1 MALVLTIT
9 TGPIARERTEAFQ
22 VTFRTLMSRR
32 FEQAPYLR
40 QSMLVHL
47 GDGYWQILTL
57 WDSGLAQTHAVDNDV
72 PLTVQIFRDFGTE
85 PDIRLA
91 DVSTFVEMTSPAR
104 PTSSGESPAAP
115 TGDSSANAGGNG

>member
-1 MALVLTIT
+1 MALVLTII

-22 VTFRTLMSRR
+22 VTFRALMSSR
-32 FEQAPYLR
+32 FEDAPYLR

-57 WDSGLAQTHAVDNDV
+57 WDSSLAQTHAVDNDV
-72 PLTVQIFRDFGTE
+72 PLTVQIFRDFGTD

-91 DVSTFVEMTSPAR
+91 DVSAFLEPASTSRHTAPGA
-104 PTSSGESPAAP
+104 TSADPHR
-115 TGDSSANAGGNG
+115 D